1 VLILKDPACY
11 ALGNSKLKLAQAKPS
26 VIVFE
31 DAPAGVLSGKAA
43 GFRVVALATTHSID
57 QLVAAGPDWI
67 VKDMTS
73 VKLKEWD
80 PATGEAKIEISNALA
95 QTNS

>member
-1 VLILKDPACY
+1 
-11 ALGNSKLKLAQAKPS
+11 LKLPQAKPS

-31 DAPAGVLSGKAA
+31 DAPAGVISGKAA
-43 GFRVVALATTHSID
+43 GFRVVALATTHTID

-73 VKLKEWD
+73 VQLKAWD
-80 PATGEAKIEISNALA
+80 PTTGEAQIEISNALA
-95 QTNS
+95 LANN